1 LACRNSQEGKKIL
14 LILYKRV
21 SNFPTLSNAEAVGEA
36 LCFGWIDS
44 KPYKRDAHSYYLF
57 FAKRKSKSIWS
68 KLNKERVARLQE
80 QGLMME
86 AGQIMVNI
94 AKQSGTWGIPDEVEK
109 LILPHELEQ
118 KFRDSPAI
126 ALNWDR
132 LPPT

>member
-1 LACRNSQEGKKIL
+1 
-14 LILYKRV
+14 
-21 SNFPTLSNAEAVGEA
+21 
-36 LCFGWIDS
+36 
-44 KPYKRDAHSYYLF
+44 
-57 FAKRKSKSIWS
+57 
-68 KLNKERVARLQE
+68 
-80 QGLMME
+80 MME